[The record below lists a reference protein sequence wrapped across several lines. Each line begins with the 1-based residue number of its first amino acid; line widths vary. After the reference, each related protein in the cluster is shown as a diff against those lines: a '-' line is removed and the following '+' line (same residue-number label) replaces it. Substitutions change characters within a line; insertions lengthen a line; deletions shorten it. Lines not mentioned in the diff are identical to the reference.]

1 MKDVT
6 LQDAGS
12 LPVIVFCLVPMTHE
26 ELAAPYV
33 AKGYQ
38 VVSAAFVRFD
48 RFTGQLVPYGHSTS
62 LKKGPA
68 ADDAELLNALYNA
81 TLGGNPA

>member
-1 MKDVT
+1 MKYVT

-12 LPVIVFCLVPMTHE
+12 LPVILFCLVPMTHE

-33 AKGYQ
+33 AKGYE
-38 VVSAAFVRFD
+38 VISAAFIRFD
-48 RFTGQLVPYGHSTS
+48 PSTGELVPYGYSTS

-68 ADDAELLNALYNA
+68 ADDAQLLNALYKA
-81 TLGGNPA
+81 TQGGNPA